1 MFSRGTS
8 VATTPRPEGEKMANK
23 RAKQKK
29 PKQNQ
34 NKMSGQ
40 KGGSMSFQDIG
51 SPKPVKKNKKKS

>member
-1 MFSRGTS
+1 
-8 VATTPRPEGEKMANK
+8 MANK